1 MININ
6 KVDVLIWQCIQN
18 WFIVSD
24 WEAMY
29 DYKNEEFN
37 FDIGKFIV
45 KTTFIMNEK

>member
-24 WEAMY
+24 WEAMH

-37 FDIGKFIV
+37 FDLGKVIV
-45 KTTFIMNEK
+45 KQRLQWMK

>member
-24 WEAMY
+24 WEAMH
-29 DYKNEEFN
+29 DYKNEEFTL
-37 FDIGKFIV
+37 IL
-45 KTTFIMNEK
+45 EKSLLKQRL